1 MVNSAN
7 LRAGIYMMIAM
18 GLFTIGDSITKIL
31 AQEMNGGQYMLVR
44 GCFATAI
51 ITTLAW
57 YQGSLR
63 KIGFNAMVA
72 LRVAAEV
79 VAAITYIYVLKF
91 VSQAFA
97 SSIFQAVPLFVTIGA
112 AVFLREHV
120 GWRRWT
126 CILIGLVGVLIII
139 RPGGNEI
146 AGITSIGLLLLSVL
160 AAAVRD
166 IATRRVPDTVPTLYL
181 STLTTVATTMIGAA
195 IIMPM
200 GGWTPLTI
208 NSVFL
213 CIIAAVLLL
222 IGYSFIIMAMRQGE
236 ISFVSPF
243 RYTSL
248 LWAIILS
255 TVIFREPPDLWT
267 IFGALIVVS
276 SGVYMIYR
284 ESVLNKR
291 AEQRSTLASIPT
303 GIDPS

>member
-1 MVNSAN
+1 MINSAN
-7 LRAGIYMMIAM
+7 LRASLYMMIAM

-44 GCFATAI
+44 GCFATVI
-51 ITTLAW
+51 IATLAY
-57 YQGSLR
+57 YQGNLR
-63 KIGFNAMVA
+63 KIGFNAMVT
-72 LRVAAEV
+72 LRVSAEV
-79 VAAITYIYVLKF
+79 VAAITYIYVLKI

-112 AVFLREHV
+112 ALFLQEHI

-126 CILIGLVGVLIII
+126 CILIGLVGVIIII
-139 RPGGNEI
+139 RPGSHEI
-146 AGITSIGLLLLSVL
+146 AGLTSIVLLLISVL

-166 IATRRVPDTVPTLYL
+166 IATRRVPDTIPTLYL
-181 STLTTVATTMIGAA
+181 STMTTVATTMVGAA
-195 IIMPM
+195 IIMPL
-200 GGWTPLTI
+200 GGWSPLNV
-208 NSVFL
+208 NSILL
-213 CIIAAVLLL
+213 CIVAAVLLL

-255 TVIFREPPDLWT
+255 TIIFHEPPDFLT
-267 IFGALIVVS
+267 IIGALIVIS

-284 ESVLNKR
+284 ESVLKKR
-291 AEQRSTLASIPT
+291 EKQRSTLASIPT